1 MKVMIDTRLVRAKA
15 SEMRLLNSDL
25 KKTADE
31 IEQLVSSMNGSW
43 QGASERSFASRI
55 VFVKR
60 EFSNIASFLNDY
72 AGLLQNFADGY
83 DEYDNTLC
91 SKINAI

>member
-1 MKVMIDTRLVRAKA
+1 MKIAIDTRQVQNNVND
-15 SEMRLLNSDL
+15 MRLLNSEL
-25 KKTADE
+25 QKTMEE
-31 IEQLVSSMNGSW
+31 IENLIFSVNGSW
-43 QGASERSFASRI
+43 QGDSERAFASRI

-72 AGLLQNFADGY
+72 ANLLQGFADGY

-91 SKINAI
+91 SRINAI